1 MWTDAAGRK
10 IKHQNMKI
18 FGAFARF
25 FSTVMS
31 PLLMPSYGVFLALW
45 VSVMCYL
52 PLGTRLMV
60 TVVVFGITCILP
72 MVFIALLHNA
82 KIITDK
88 RLVNPKERWLPYI
101 FALACYVGAAFYL
114 RHVHSPS
121 WLEAFMW
128 GGVAAVTVSA
138 VVNIWWKISA
148 HAAGVSG
155 LLALLLAIHNLGLE
169 AFGLL
174 GTICVTILLCG
185 CVCTSRLLLD
195 RHNIWQVLS
204 GVVNGF
210 VWVYWA
216 IRIFA

>member
-138 VVNIWWKISA
+138 VVNICGKSVRMPQVCQGCWLCCLPYTISDWR
-148 HAAGVSG
+148 HSG
-155 LLALLLAIHNLGLE
+155 SWARYASPFCCVAVCALRDFCSIATT
-169 AFGLL
+169 FGR
-174 GTICVTILLCG
+174 C
-185 CVCTSRLLLD
+185 
-195 RHNIWQVLS
+195 WQA
-204 GVVNGF
+204 
-210 VWVYWA
+210 W
-216 IRIFA
+216 

>member
-1 MWTDAAGRK
+1 
-10 IKHQNMKI
+10 MKI

-88 RLVNPKERWLPYI
+88 RLVNPKERWLPY
-101 FALACYVGAAFYL
+101 
-114 RHVHSPS
+114 
-121 WLEAFMW
+121 
-128 GGVAAVTVSA
+128 
-138 VVNIWWKISA
+138 NIWWKISA

-195 RHNIWQVLS
+195 RHNIWQVLA